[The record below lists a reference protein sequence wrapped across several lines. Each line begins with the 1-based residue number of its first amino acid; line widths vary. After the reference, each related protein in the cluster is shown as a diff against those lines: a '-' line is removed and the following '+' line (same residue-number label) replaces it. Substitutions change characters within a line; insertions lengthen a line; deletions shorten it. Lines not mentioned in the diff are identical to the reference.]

1 MPNSSFIV
9 STQREET
16 ASPTNHFP
24 RRLAVC
30 VVLTVFNVIVVATCA
45 GTLYRATA
53 CDKLEQVGVT
63 LLFAALLG
71 SLARVW
77 LVTLRSRTR

>member
-1 MPNSSFIV
+1 MTNSRSLV
-9 STQREET
+9 STQSVEAA
-16 ASPTNHFP
+16 ASTNHLH

-30 VVLTVFNVIVVATCA
+30 LVLTVLNAAAIGKFA

-53 CDKLEQVGVT
+53 HNSFRQAGVT
-63 LLFAALLG
+63 LLLAALLG

-77 LVTLRSRTR
+77 LLALRSRTR

>member
-1 MPNSSFIV
+1 MPNSSSIV
-9 STQREET
+9 STQPVET
-16 ASPTNHFP
+16 ATPINHFP

-45 GTLYRATA
+45 GTLFRATA
-53 CDKLEQVGVT
+53 YDTLEQVGVT

>member
-1 MPNSSFIV
+1 MFNAIV
-9 STQREET
+9 IGK
-16 ASPTNHFP
+16 F
-24 RRLAVC
+24 
-30 VVLTVFNVIVVATCA
+30 A

-53 CDKLEQVGVT
+53 HKPVQLAGVT

-77 LVTLRSRTR
+77 LLALRSRTR